1 MSSGINGN
9 TGNCCGDE
17 DYGGKAQN
25 ERKSKDDTR
34 SGGKTIIWTVHHHN
48 APLLLLQ
55 LLYSTPHAAA
65 TLIYITIKSTT
76 GLLAF
81 LKQSPAAKGL

>member
-1 MSSGINGN
+1 MEIQETAVVMRIMEEKQKMN
-9 TGNCCGDE
+9 
-17 DYGGKAQN
+17 GKA
-25 ERKSKDDTR
+25 R
-34 SGGKTIIWTVHHHN
+34 SEKWGKTIIWTVHHHN

-55 LLYSTPHAAA
+55 LLYSMLHAAA

-81 LKQSPAAKGL
+81 LKQSLAAKWL